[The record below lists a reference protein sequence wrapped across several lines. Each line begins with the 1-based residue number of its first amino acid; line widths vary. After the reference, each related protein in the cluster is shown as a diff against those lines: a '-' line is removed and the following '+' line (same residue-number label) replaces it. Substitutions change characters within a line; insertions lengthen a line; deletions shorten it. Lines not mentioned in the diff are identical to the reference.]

1 MKVLFLILAMAMAMA
16 SETHGQALR
25 LVGYEGELVFVDVRI
40 DPITVR
46 GATLQECQ
54 DNFNVARAGRDLYYG
69 IRRGTQECVPLFVYR
84 SPTAPAFS
92 LSPAVTLMP
101 QIPGPPVC
109 LSCPVFDDLSLVK
122 KLYPHDLNEVMD
134 YVNTFDVDKY
144 NQELKAL
151 NSRYAKRLENF
162 ERKIM
167 ALDDYLQDKQ

>member
-1 MKVLFLILAMAMAMA
+1 MKVLFLILAMVMA
-16 SETHGQALR
+16 SVAHGQALR
-25 LVGYEGELVFVDVRI
+25 VVGYAGELVFVDVSI
-40 DPITVR
+40 DPISVR

-54 DNFNVARAGRDLYYG
+54 DNFNAARAGRDLYYG

-101 QIPGPPVC
+101 QIPWPPVC